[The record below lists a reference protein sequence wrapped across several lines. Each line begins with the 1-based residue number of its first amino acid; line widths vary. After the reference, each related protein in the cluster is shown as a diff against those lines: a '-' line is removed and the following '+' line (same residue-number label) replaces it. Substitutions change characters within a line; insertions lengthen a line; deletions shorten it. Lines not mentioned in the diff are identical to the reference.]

1 MTTINFRM
9 SKNKSARVIESVL
22 VVLFFCIQLLNTF
35 KKMYNREN
43 ISWFGWFFLKLICIL
58 IKSKNQHILKSS
70 S

>member
-43 ISWFGWFFLKLICIL
+43 ISWFGWFFLKLIYIL
-58 IKSKNQHILKSS
+58 IKYILENSN
-70 S
+70 